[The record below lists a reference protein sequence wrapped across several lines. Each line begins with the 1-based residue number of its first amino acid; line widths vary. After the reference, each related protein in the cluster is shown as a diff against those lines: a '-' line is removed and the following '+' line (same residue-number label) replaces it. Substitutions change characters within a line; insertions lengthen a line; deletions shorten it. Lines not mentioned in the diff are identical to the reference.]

1 MQAVSHTNG
10 KIRRGGAKARIR
22 QTSRHVNDDTEYY
35 RRIRARL
42 YRDPS
47 YRGKYIAIR
56 DRRIVGVHADKFV
69 LYKQITET
77 FPDHRFL
84 VMPVWS
90 EFPTVDV

>member
-1 MQAVSHTNG
+1 MQAVSHSNG
-10 KIRRGGAKARIR
+10 KVRGGGTKVRTR
-22 QTSRHVNDDTEYY
+22 QTARNGSDDTEYY

-69 LYKQITET
+69 LYKQVGET

-90 EFPTVDV
+90 EFPTAEV